1 MPCFHPLKAW
11 HSKFINPTGK
21 RSMVF
26 SRSSADQP
34 DSPIDLPCG
43 QCIGCRLERSRQW
56 AVRISHEA
64 QLYED
69 NCFITLTY
77 DPMCLPDDN
86 SLNVKHYQDFMKRL
100 RFRFKG
106 TTPVLNEDGIEEFP
120 IRFFHCGEYGET
132 NGRPHYHACIFNFDF
147 PDKVLWKESNGNRLY
162 ISKSLSELW
171 PFGFCTIGSLTFE
184 SAAYVARYI
193 VKKVTGDAATDHYMR
208 VDPATGEITFLKPE
222 YTTMSRRPGIG
233 HGWFDKFST
242 DVFPHDYIVVNG
254 VKQRPPRYYD
264 GLLETTRPYEFDVI
278 KDRRSL
284 DASTSDHYVDN
295 HDANRLKV
303 REQVQLAQFKLLPR
317 NEV

>member
-1 MPCFHPLKAW
+1 
-11 HSKFINPTGK
+11 
-21 RSMVF
+21 MVF
-26 SRSSADQP
+26 SRSLAAQP
-34 DSPIDLPCG
+34 DSPIDLPCS

-69 NCFITLTY
+69 NCFLTLTY
-77 DPMCLPDDN
+77 DPMFLPDHN
-86 SLNVKHYQDFMKRL
+86 SLDVKHFQDFMKRF

-106 TTPVLNEDGIEEFP
+106 SSPVLNDDGIEEFP

-147 PDKVLWKESNGNRLY
+147 PDKKLWKVHNGNNLY
-162 ISKSLSELW
+162 ISQSLNELW
-171 PFGFCTIGSLTFE
+171 PYGFATIGALTFE
-184 SAAYVARYI
+184 SAAYVARYV
-193 VKKVTGDAATDHYMR
+193 VKKITGDAAKDHYQR
-208 VDPATGEITFLKPE
+208 IDPATGEIYFLKPE

-233 HGWFDKFST
+233 KGFFDKFSS
-242 DVFPHDYIVVNG
+242 DVFPHDYVVVNG

-278 KDRRSL
+278 KDRRVL
-284 DASTSDHYVDN
+284 NATTSQTIVDN
-295 HDANRLKV
+295 NSSARLKV
-303 REQVQLAQFKLLPR
+303 REQVTMARFKQLNR